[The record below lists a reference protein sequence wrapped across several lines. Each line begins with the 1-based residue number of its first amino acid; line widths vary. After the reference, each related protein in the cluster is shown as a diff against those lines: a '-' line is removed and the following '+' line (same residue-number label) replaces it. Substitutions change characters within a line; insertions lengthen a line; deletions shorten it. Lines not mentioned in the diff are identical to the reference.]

1 MDVPNRVLS
10 YYVDDDNECVLLI
23 LFPRITSAYD
33 GERAWCV
40 KAPPQSE
47 KSANINDISLKR
59 HPSIHLWPLSM
70 RNDTPANRTNRLKY
84 ARAIVSLTL
93 KHINNQIKKWRKSF
107 HIMKKKK
114 IFRFRHRCNLELI
127 IIKVPQWLA
136 FNESKLIYSTI
147 H

>member
-1 MDVPNRVLS
+1 MCTFDFVPSNNQRVWWRKS
-10 YYVDDDNECVLLI
+10 VMRESA
-23 LFPRITSAYD
+23 TSI
-33 GERAWCV
+33 R
-40 KAPPQSE
+40 